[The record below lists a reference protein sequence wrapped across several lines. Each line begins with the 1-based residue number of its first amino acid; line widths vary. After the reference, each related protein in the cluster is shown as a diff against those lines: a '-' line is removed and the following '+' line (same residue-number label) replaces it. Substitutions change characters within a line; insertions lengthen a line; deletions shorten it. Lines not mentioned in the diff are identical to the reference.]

1 MTKQAYGRIAHRHVE
16 VNGVRL
22 HVAEQGEGPLVLLLH
37 GFPESWYSWR
47 HQVAPLAEA
56 GYRVVAVDQRGYARS
71 EQPASVDAYTLLH
84 LVGDVTGLIH
94 ALGEESAVL
103 VGHDWGAPVA
113 WTTATL
119 RPDLV
124 RGVAGLSVPPLPTL
138 GPPPLAQGRERY
150 GDGFY
155 QNYFQRPGVADAE
168 LGHDLHATFRR
179 ILRGVSGDRPR
190 GGGAG
195 PRVWVVR
202 EGQTLLESI
211 PEPEK
216 LPHWLSEADVEAFVA
231 DYAEHGERAFTGG
244 LNWYRN
250 IDRNNELLAGL
261 AGRPVDVP
269 ALYVAGDQDMVTAL
283 IPEEALRRLLERLTP
298 KLYRR
303 VTLPG
308 VGHWTQ
314 QESPAEVNAALLD
327 FLGHLDG

>member
-1 MTKQAYGRIAHRHVE
+1 MTKQAYGQIAHRQVE

-47 HQVAPLAEA
+47 HQFAPLAEA

-71 EQPASVDAYTLLH
+71 EQPDSVDAYTLLH
-84 LVGDVTGLIH
+84 LVGDVTALIG

-113 WTTATL
+113 WSTAAL

-124 RGVAGLSVPPLPTL
+124 RGVAGLSVPPLATL
-138 GPPPLAQGRERY
+138 GLPPLAQARERF
-150 GDGFY
+150 GEGFY
-155 QNYFQRPGVADAE
+155 QIYFQRPGVADAE
-168 LGHDLHATFRR
+168 LGRDLHSTFRR
-179 ILRGVSGDRPR
+179 MLSG
-190 GGGAG
+190 GGGARPGGGG
-195 PRVWVVR
+195 PRAWVIG
-202 EGQTLLESI
+202 EGQALLDGL

-216 LPHWLSEADVEAFVA
+216 LPAWLSEADIEAFVA

-250 IDRNNELLAGL
+250 IDRNNELLVGL
-261 AGRPVDVP
+261 AGRPVEVP
-269 ALYVAGDQDMVTAL
+269 ALYVAGDQDMVMAL
-283 IPEEALRRLLERLTP
+283 IPEEAMRGLLERLAP

-314 QESPAEVNAALLD
+314 QESPAEVNAALID
-327 FLGHLDG
+327 FLGRLDG